1 MKDFPISTI
10 TRRKL
15 PVFFISPHLDDA
27 VLSAGGIMASLSA
40 SVPVTLITV
49 FTKAGRENT
58 LSAKRFLQLCKE
70 LSGPLLYRK
79 RIREDR
85 VVSQILD
92 VKINHLGFVEAL
104 WRKKKSITYLER
116 LFAWLPEIKHT
127 YAAYFF
133 ITRGRVAK
141 DDKIVRKAVANKL
154 RKILPKNKPYVIFS
168 PIGTGNHVDHVLT
181 RGAIEDVASHPI
193 YWIDLPYAIRLG
205 RVSPSPRSYKSFRWI
220 KQQSKKK
227 RAIAA
232 YGTQVG
238 GLFAGK
244 EIPDMN
250 EMFYCK
256 EIVSTSL

>member
-40 SVPVTLITV
+40 SVPVTLVTV

-58 LSAKRFLQLCKE
+58 LSAKRFLQFCKE
-70 LSGPLLYRK
+70 LSGPSLYKK

-85 VVSQILD
+85 AASQLLR
-92 VKINHLGFVEAL
+92 VKIKHLGFVEAL
-104 WRKKKSITYLER
+104 WRKKKKITRLER

-133 ITRGRVAK
+133 ITRGRIAK
-141 DDKIVRKAVANKL
+141 DDEIVRNAVAKKL
-154 RKILPKNKPYVIFS
+154 RKILPKKKPFVIFS

-181 RGAIEDVASHPI
+181 RLASEDVASHPI
-193 YWIDLPYAIRLG
+193 YWVDLPYAIRLG
-205 RVSPSPRSYKSFRWI
+205 KVTPSPTNHKSFRWI
-220 KQQSKKK
+220 RQLSKKK
-227 RAIAA
+227 HAIAA
-232 YGTQVG
+232 YDTQIN

-244 EIPDMN
+244 NIPDMK